1 VIAVHEVRRSP
12 DVYQHGQDACKEL
25 TKSLNIGVRFG
36 DIAGFEKN

>member
-1 VIAVHEVRRSP
+1 VIAVHKVHQSP
-12 DVYQHGQDACKEL
+12 DVYQYDQDACKEL